1 MKACKENAF
10 LDREQKS
17 ACGECPNAGFDTA
30 EIYRRLIRRDIH
42 LDLGMQVKPE
52 HKRIG
57 DFRRTPRLY
66 EIEVI
71 LSAQPVACF
80 AQRQATRM
88 IDTEKSTVSVMGSHN
103 PIRRVIIFA
112 RDPDASGATDQNAAL
127 GTMLGICRSKMTRG
141 RII

>member
-17 ACGECPNAGFDTA
+17 ASGECPNAGFDTA

-80 AQRQATRM
+80 AQRQAARM
-88 IDTEKSTVSVMGSHN
+88 IDTEKPWMEPN
-103 PIRRVIIFA
+103 LRRLLKRTTNEA
-112 RDPDASGATDQNAAL
+112 KRLLSD
-127 GTMLGICRSKMTRG
+127 
-141 RII
+141 